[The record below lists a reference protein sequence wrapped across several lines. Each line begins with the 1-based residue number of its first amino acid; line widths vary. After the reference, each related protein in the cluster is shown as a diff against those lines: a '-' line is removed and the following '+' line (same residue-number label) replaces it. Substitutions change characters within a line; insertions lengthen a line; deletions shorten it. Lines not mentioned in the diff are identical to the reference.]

1 MKEENINNVKYIN
14 QSAACPMAF
23 CNHSNTC
30 ARHAHYLKAVA
41 EADTYEVINIQRLQP
56 DATSTC
62 PYYLVTKKI
71 RMAWG
76 FRRIYDTIPHGNAKH
91 LYMCTPYPVRRFY
104 KAKNAEIPIEPEMQ
118 QILLN
123 IFKQNGADIS
133 IGFDRYEEKEVL
145 VEG

>member
-1 MKEENINNVKYIN
+1 MKENEVKYIN
-14 QSAACPMAF
+14 HSVACPMAS

-41 EADTYEVINIQRLQP
+41 EADTYEVMNLQHLQV
-56 DATSTC
+56 DTAAC
-62 PYYLVTKKI
+62 PYHLVTKKI
-71 RMAWG
+71 RVAWG
-76 FRRIYDTIPHGNAKH
+76 FKRIYDTIPHGNAKH

-104 KAKNAEIPIEPEMQ
+104 KAKNAEIPIEPKMQ

-123 IFKQNGADIS
+123 IFKQNGADMS